1 MKPCFRLGIVIAMGV
16 VSMSS
21 HAAPSSSED
30 MRDRLQNER
39 LQREQRRLDDA
50 VLPGDI
56 DSPQQ
61 GEAIPSS
68 DGPCFDIT
76 SLSIISLGKENQ
88 YLLRAL
94 QTQLPDGGCYD
105 VAAIQTLQRRLSN
118 WLTRHG
124 YVTSR
129 VLLPEQTLASGQLK
143 LVLVAGHI
151 DDVHADGL
159 SEKLARM
166 ALPNKE
172 GALVNLR
179 DLEQGIEN
187 LNRVQGVD
195 ASFDLAPGK
204 EMGDTRIDVK
214 GTRSRPVRAS
224 LLVDETQYGSHVHG
238 TARVMAEIGS
248 PSGFT
253 DRLIIAANTDLD
265 QEVSDT
271 AWGGS
276 IDYDIGVGYWLFAA
290 NSSYH
295 AYRNDVQGVN
305 QTFEASGVTQNSRVD
320 VSRVVQRSNVQ
331 RVTLGGYVGY
341 SDIRNLLDSGT
352 ISVSSYDLR
361 MAAVRFDFTRL
372 WRRYQFAST
381 VTLEQAKASGPAT
394 NLPNGLVVADEE
406 HLRALFYSSALR
418 TFSFLRSSVQWRLN
432 GQYSNDVLFSAER
445 FSVTALVR
453 GYDDIGVGGNSGL
466 TSTFEYSINPILGNG
481 AVAVRPYIATD
492 IGWVPGN
499 ENEFGFVRLASATLG
514 TALSYRSVGGAFEIS
529 SPIKGI
535 STQDSGNDYV
545 VQLNISVAY

>member
-1 MKPCFRLGIVIAMGV
+1 MAMSLV
-16 VSMSS
+16 AITS
-21 HAAPSSSED
+21 HAAPTSSQD

-39 LQREQRRLDDA
+39 FQREQRRLNDA

-56 DSPQQ
+56 DLLEQ
-61 GEAIPSS
+61 GEEAAASV
-68 DGPCFDIT
+68 GPCFDIH
-76 SLSIISLGKENQ
+76 SISIASLGKENGR
-88 YLLRAL
+88 LLRML
-94 QTQLPDGGCYD
+94 RTQLPKGGCYD
-105 VAAIQTLQRRLSN
+105 VAAIQALQRRLSN
-118 WLTRHG
+118 WLTHRG

-129 VLLPEQTLASGQLK
+129 VLLPEQRLASGELK

-151 DDVHADGL
+151 DDVRVDGL

-195 ASFDLAPGK
+195 ASFDLAPG
-204 EMGDTRIDVK
+204 EEIGETRIDVR
-214 GTRSRPVRAS
+214 GTRTRPVRAS
-224 LLVDETQYGSHVHG
+224 LIVDEAQYGSHVHG
-238 TARVMAEIGS
+238 TARVLAEIGS
-248 PSGFT
+248 PTGLT
-253 DRLIIAANTDLD
+253 DRLIVAANTDLD
-265 QEVSDT
+265 QEVSDA

-276 IDYDIGVGYWLFAA
+276 IDYDIGIGYWLFAA
-290 NSSYH
+290 NGSYQ
-295 AYRNDVQGVN
+295 AYSNDVQGVN
-305 QTFEASGVTQNSRVD
+305 QTFEASGVTQNTRVD

-352 ISVSSYDLR
+352 IGVSSYYLR
-361 MAAVRFDFTRL
+361 MAAVRFDFTRM

-381 VTLEQAKASGPAT
+381 LSLEQARASGPAT

-406 HLRALFYSSALR
+406 HFRALFYSSALR
-418 TFSFLRSSVQWRLN
+418 TFSFLRSAAQWRLN
-432 GQYSNDVLFSAER
+432 GQYSNDALFSSER

-453 GYDDIGVGGNSGL
+453 GYEDIGVGGNSGL
-466 TSTFEYSINPILGNG
+466 TSTFEYSINPIWGSGVIN
-481 AVAVRPYIATD
+481 VRPYIASD
-492 IGWVPGN
+492 VGWVPGN
-499 ENEFGFVRLASATLG
+499 DNEFRFVRLASATLG
-514 TALSYRSVGGAFEIS
+514 TAFNYRSVGGALEIS

-545 VQLNISVAY
+545 VQLNVSMAY